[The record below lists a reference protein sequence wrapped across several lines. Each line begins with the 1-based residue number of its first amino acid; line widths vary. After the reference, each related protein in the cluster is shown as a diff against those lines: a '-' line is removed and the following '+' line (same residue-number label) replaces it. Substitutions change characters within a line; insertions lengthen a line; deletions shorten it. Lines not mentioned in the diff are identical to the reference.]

1 MSSLGPETTVSDYS
15 PVYTGGVRPFTA
27 TTSAA
32 VTGGQVLVWSG
43 ANTVAASG
51 AVSAV
56 VAGVAAHDA
65 ASGARVSVW
74 PLEGCIHE
82 LVAAAAITAGA
93 GVTTDA
99 AGAGQVATATIATA
113 AAAGTLIGT
122 AVTTAAGSPLKLRVQ
137 GRR

>member
-1 MSSLGPETTVSDYS
+1 MGGYTPL
-15 PVYTGGVRPFTA
+15 YTGGTKPFTR
-27 TTSAA
+27 TTSGA

-43 ANTVAASG
+43 ADTVAASG

-56 VAGVAAHDA
+56 VAGVAAEDA
-65 ASGARVSVW
+65 ASGAQVAIW
-74 PLEGCIHE
+74 PIDGAIHE

-113 AAAGTLIGT
+113 AAAGTLIGV
-122 AVTTAAGSPLKLRVQ
+122 AVSTAAGSPLKLRVH

>member
-1 MSSLGPETTVSDYS
+1 MSDYT
-15 PVYTGGVRPFTA
+15 PYQANGVVPFTC

-32 VTGGQVLVWSG
+32 VVGGNVLVWSG
-43 ANTVAASG
+43 ASTVAAS
-51 AVSAV
+51 AAISTV

-65 ASGARVSVW
+65 ASGAKVSVW
-74 PLEGCIHE
+74 PIEGCVHE

-93 GVTTDA
+93 GITADA
-99 AGAGQVATATIATA
+99 AGSGQVATATIATA

-122 AVTTAAGSPLKLRVQ
+122 AVSTAAGSPLKLRVH

>member
-1 MSSLGPETTVSDYS
+1 VADYS
-15 PVYTGGVRPFTA
+15 PVYTGGVKPFST

-32 VTGGQVLVWSG
+32 VVGGNVVVWSG
-43 ANTVAASG
+43 AGTVAAS
-51 AVSAV
+51 ASISTI

-65 ASGARVSVW
+65 ASGAKITVW
-74 PLEGCIHE
+74 PIVGCIHE

-93 GVTTDA
+93 GITADA
-99 AGAGQVATATIATA
+99 AGSGQVATATIATA

-137 GRR
+137 GRN